1 MAFTTLSIPISICEP
16 KLEIRLL
23 RMKYTA
29 MEGMATTRPAAVV
42 IRAFEMESD
51 NMEAP
56 PSSPNKATSPK
67 ASIIPTIVPNNPN
80 KGDKDE
86 MTVSG

>member
-1 MAFTTLSIPISICEP
+1 
-16 KLEIRLL
+16 
-23 RMKYTA
+23 MKYTA

-67 ASIIPTIVPNNPN
+67 ASIIPTIVPTNPN